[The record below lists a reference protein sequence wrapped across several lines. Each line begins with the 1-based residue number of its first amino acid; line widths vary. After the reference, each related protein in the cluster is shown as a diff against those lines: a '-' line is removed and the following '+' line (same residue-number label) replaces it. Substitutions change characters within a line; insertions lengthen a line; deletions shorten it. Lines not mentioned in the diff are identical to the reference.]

1 MVSASHENG
10 LDALTRRL
18 PAYASVPLGSSLVL
32 RQDSAGRRLR
42 AETFHGRAGPAFSV
56 HEVRMNWRAF
66 LAGGGLLTV
75 AAVSVGATHQYVA
88 RRASDAVA
96 AYAGGVKA
104 EQIVVDPW
112 RGETRIFGL
121 ALQTPGL
128 AIRVGALR
136 LVSETPY
143 FWFVAPAL
151 AKTDTASAEDVTI
164 ETDLA
169 TYKIKRI
176 DLSGASLS
184 PAELAR
190 ILASKSSAPIA
201 ERLGELSAAAIMIP
215 ELVAETKLGPMTQKI
230 LYRDIALNGVAQ
242 GRVAGATAAGAS
254 FSISDPQWGDTEGA
268 YGHISANAIDLVL
281 AARIMSG
288 TRDDADQRKMPLYD
302 DFAVDG
308 FRLANLKTG
317 VKLDIGAVAGRGVKG
332 RPSHLPVAAPAEN
345 GHPPSDQE
353 DHSEFPLVDLL
364 DSFAIDEMTASHVKL
379 DFRQDEEPVSL
390 TMSRA
395 TLSQFDGPR
404 IGAIES
410 KESTLRTTTTQ
421 IGLATLAFRGIDLDD
436 FLDIL
441 ADAAATRAKT
451 APGAKINDFLP
462 SFEQMVLT
470 KLDVGFFNPD
480 AGQGKKRVA
489 DALSLERLEI
499 DAPDQKAGSP
509 IPIDASLDHLT
520 SRPGDFSTAPFEYL
534 TAMGYSRLDLSS
546 RLGLVWT
553 EASHELAIKAFSLEG
568 ADMGRLEISGLVGN
582 VTDEMTSANDE
593 VAMAAAQNVI
603 LKKFELLFQNS
614 GLIDKALTLQAK
626 NQQKTAAETK
636 QADAMAAT
644 ILLPALFGNSPPAK
658 AIGAAL
664 AKFVADP
671 KSFHLIAAAPKGLGV
686 ADLEVAKTPGALFD
700 KIDIEVSANQ

>member
-1 MVSASHENG
+1 
-10 LDALTRRL
+10 
-18 PAYASVPLGSSLVL
+18 
-32 RQDSAGRRLR
+32 
-42 AETFHGRAGPAFSV
+42 
-56 HEVRMNWRAF
+56 MNWRAF
-66 LAGGGLLTV
+66 LAGGGLLTL

-104 EQIVVDPW
+104 EQIIVDPW
-112 RGETRIFGL
+112 RGETRILGL

-128 AIRVGALR
+128 AIHVGALR
-136 LVSETPY
+136 LVSEAPY

-151 AKTDTASAEDVTI
+151 AKTDTASAENVTI

-169 TYKIKRI
+169 TYKIKRV

-190 ILASKSSAPIA
+190 ILAPNSTTPIA

-215 ELVAETKLGPMTQKI
+215 ELFAETKLGPMTQKI
-230 LYRDIALNGVAQ
+230 LYRDIALSGVAQ
-242 GRVAGATAAGAS
+242 GKAAAATAAGAS
-254 FSISDPQWGDTEGA
+254 FSVSDPQRGDTEGA
-268 YGHISANAIDLVL
+268 YGRISAKAIDLVL
-281 AARIMSG
+281 AARIMSE
-288 TRDDADQRKMPLYD
+288 TREDADQRKLPLYD

-332 RPSHLPVAAPAEN
+332 RPLSRPPLATATQKNRASSAQEN
-345 GHPPSDQE
+345 HN
-353 DHSEFPLVDLL
+353 EFVKIL
-364 DSFAIDEMTASHVKL
+364 DSFAIDEMTASNVKL

-390 TMSRA
+390 VMSRA

-410 KESTLRTTTTQ
+410 KESTLKTTTTQ
-421 IGLATLAFRGIDLDD
+421 IGLATLALRGIDLVD

-441 ADAAATRAKT
+441 ADAAATRANT

-470 KLDVGFFNPD
+470 KLDVGFFNPE
-480 AGQGKKRVA
+480 AGQGKKSVA
-489 DALSLERLEI
+489 DAFSLERLEI

-553 EASHELAIKAFSLEG
+553 GASHELAIKAFSLEG

-582 VTDEMTSANDE
+582 VTDEITSANDE

-644 ILLPALFGNSPPAK
+644 ILLPALFGNKPPAK